1 MATLTL
7 EVVRSWRPEALADAA
22 TGVATAQQ
30 AVDAQVQAAKSAMTR
45 LGDHWH
51 GDAAQAAA
59 QRMASEAT
67 TGFALADALES
78 ARSALA
84 GGATDLARARSAVLS
99 TVDTAVAGGFRV
111 DSDGRVT
118 APTLPPVMTAP
129 GDPEGAGAQRDAQQR
144 ALNADAQVHADAI
157 ATALQDVATTD
168 QQVADQLAAVEVP
181 QTLSSAVDA
190 YLQRAFASGDA
201 IGALGAVGAGGIALA
216 QVVKGLMKT
225 ATKGKAFLDFLRA
238 SSAPITHYA
247 AMVEN
252 FAKADAAMDVFK
264 NGKPAAEWMTKLLG
278 QKGVGLLRTAGKAFL
293 PLTVLT
299 GVVDTVTGG
308 GYDGARGWATRG
320 FGLAGAAGA
329 GTLLAAGTG
338 ALALGPVGLAVAG
351 GAVLAYGA
359 WSLGNLAWDNR
370 EAIGDFL
377 SSAGKTVWNAG
388 ATAVDWTKDAVSDA
402 ADWAGD
408 QVGKA
413 RDAVS
418 DAADWAGDQVDKAKD
433 KVSDF
438 GKGAL
443 NVISFGLL

>member
-1 MATLTL
+1 MAALTL

-22 TGVATAQQ
+22 TGVGTAQE
-30 AVDAQVQAAKSAMTR
+30 AVDAQVRAAKTAMTR
-45 LGDHWH
+45 LTDHWD

-78 ARSALA
+78 ARTALSS
-84 GGATDLARARSAVLS
+84 GSTDLARAKSALLS
-99 TVDTAVAGGFRV
+99 TVDTATAGGFRV
-111 DSDGRVT
+111 DADGRVT

-129 GDPEGAGAQRDAQQR
+129 GDPEGAGAKRDADQR
-144 ALNADAQVHADAI
+144 ALNDDAQVHADAI

-168 QQVADQLAAVEVP
+168 QRVADTLAAVEVP
-181 QTLSSAVDA
+181 QTLQSAVDA
-190 YLQRAFASGDA
+190 YLQRAFASGDV
-201 IGALGAVGAGGIALA
+201 IGAFGSVTAGGIALA
-216 QVVKGLMKT
+216 QVIKGVLKS
-225 ATKGKAFLDFLRA
+225 ASKGKAFLDFLKA

-252 FAKADAAMDVFK
+252 FAKADAALDVFK
-264 NGKPAAEWMTKLLG
+264 NGKAVNPLLARILGPGAANAMR
-278 QKGVGLLRTAGKAFL
+278 VAGKAFL
-293 PLTVLT
+293 PLTVAT
-299 GVVDTVTGG
+299 GLVDAVTGG

-329 GTLLAAGTG
+329 GTLIAVGTG

-359 WSLGNLAWDNR
+359 WSLGNLVWDNR
-370 EAIGDFL
+370 EAIGDFFV
-377 SSAGKTVWNAG
+377 SAGGAVKDVAVGAWNA
-388 ATAVDWTKDAVSDA
+388 TT
-402 ADWAGD
+402 
-408 QVGKA
+408 
-413 RDAVS
+413 DAVS

-433 KVSDF
+433 AVTDF

-443 NVISFGLL
+443 DVLSFGLL

>member
-1 MATLTL
+1 MGALTL
-7 EVVRSWRPEALADAA
+7 EVVRSWRPEALAEAA
-22 TGVATAQQ
+22 TGVGTAQQ
-30 AVDAQVQAAKSAMTR
+30 AVDAQVRAAKSAMTR
-45 LGDHWH
+45 LSDHWQ

-84 GGATDLARARSAVLS
+84 SGSADLSRAKSAVLS
-99 TVDTAVAGGFRV
+99 TVDAATAAGFTVAG
-111 DSDGRVT
+111 DGRVT
-118 APTLPPVMTAP
+118 APTLPPVMTAA
-129 GDPEGAGAQRDAQQR
+129 GDPDGAGAQRDAQQR
-144 ALNADAQVHADAI
+144 ALNTEAQEHADAI
-157 ATALQDVATTD
+157 STALQDVATTD
-168 QQVADQLAAVEVP
+168 QQVADKLSAVEVP
-181 QTLSSAVDA
+181 QTLQSAVDA
-190 YLQRAFASGDA
+190 YLQRAFASGDV
-201 IGALGAVGAGGIALA
+201 IGALGSVGAGGIALA
-216 QVVKGLMKT
+216 QVIKGVMKS

-238 SSAPITHYA
+238 SGAPITHYQ
-247 AMVEN
+247 AMLDN

-278 QKGVGLLRTAGKAFL
+278 ARGAGLLRTAGKAFL

-299 GVVDTVTGG
+299 GLADTVTGG

-329 GTLLAAGTG
+329 GTLIAVGTG

-359 WSLGNLAWDNR
+359 WSVGNLIWDNR
-370 EAIGDFL
+370 EAIGDFV
-377 SSAGKTVWNAG
+377 STAGKAVWDGATTAWNA
-388 ATAVDWTKDAVSDA
+388 TT
-402 ADWAGD
+402 
-408 QVGKA
+408 
-413 RDAVS
+413 DAVS

-433 KVSDF
+433 AVSDF

-443 NVISFGLL
+443 NVLSGGLW